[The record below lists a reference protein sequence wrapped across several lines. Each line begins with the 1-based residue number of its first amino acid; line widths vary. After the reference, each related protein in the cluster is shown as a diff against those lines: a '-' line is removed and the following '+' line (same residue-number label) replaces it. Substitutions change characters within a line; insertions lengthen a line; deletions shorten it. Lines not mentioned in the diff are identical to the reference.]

1 MTTTTD
7 SAVLPTSPA
16 FSVLAA
22 ATATHG
28 TGRDGDIALPKLPGF
43 VESAFSPLAYEVAA
57 TCLTACHGDG
67 DRTAVALV
75 SLAGDTTTADLASSR
90 MVSGRV
96 HNPLLFMQATANSVL
111 GHMSR
116 EFGITG
122 QMFSLST
129 LADPLTE
136 LLAMAELLLEEPE
149 LDRVLVLGVEL
160 GVASAW
166 PPCTVNWPPSTPST
180 ARVRCRSFP
189 PPPDWRRPCCSG
201 GPETAGHR
209 RFRSGPPQRRPVDSA
224 ASRPCSSW
232 PPPTPRRE
240 SPIPMLISRQERA
253 RICSDTELGAGN
265 VLARLAAYERP
276 LDEVVLR
283 VDGTWR
289 APDGS
294 CPAQLTLGELCEVVE
309 TYAGWYAAQG
319 VRPRDPVALHPTPA
333 PSSR

>member
-7 SAVLPTSPA
+7 SAVLPASPA

-57 TCLTACHGDG
+57 RCLTACPGDG

-160 GVASAW
+160 GGGERVAAVHRELAAEYAEYSARPVPVLPASAGLAAAVLLGR
-166 PPCTVNWPPSTPST
+166 PGDSGAPQVPVRPT
-180 ARVRCRSFP
+180 ATTTGRLGSIQTLFELAATHT
-189 PPPDWRRPCCSG
+189 
-201 GPETAGHR
+201 ET
-209 RFRSGPPQRRPVDSA
+209 
-224 ASRPCSSW
+224 
-232 PPPTPRRE
+232 RE
-240 SPIPMLISRQERA
+240 SHTHAHQ
-253 RICSDTELGAGN
+253 
-265 VLARLAAYERP
+265 
-276 LDEVVLR
+276 
-283 VDGTWR
+283 
-289 APDGS
+289 
-294 CPAQLTLGELCEVVE
+294 
-309 TYAGWYAAQG
+309 
-319 VRPRDPVALHPTPA
+319 
-333 PSSR
+333 